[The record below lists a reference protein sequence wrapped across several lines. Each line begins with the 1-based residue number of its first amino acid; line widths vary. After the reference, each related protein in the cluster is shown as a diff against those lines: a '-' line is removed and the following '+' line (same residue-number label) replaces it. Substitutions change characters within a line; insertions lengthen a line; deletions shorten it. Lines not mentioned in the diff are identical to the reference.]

1 MKIISSQRYIDEKIV
16 EQKLE
21 QLAGKRSLV
30 LEAWEV
36 GMDDLAVLAD
46 GHHRF
51 EAAQRLGIPVTF
63 EVTNHPEK
71 ITGETLLESM
81 WMDSDYYDIE
91 TGKNVW

>member
-21 QLAGKRSLV
+21 LLTGKSSLV

-36 GMDDLAVLAD
+36 GMDDLAVLSD
-46 GHHRF
+46 GHHRL

-81 WMDSDYYDIE
+81 WMDSDYYDVE

>member
-21 QLAGKRSLV
+21 QLAGKSSLV
-30 LEAWEV
+30 LEAWDV
-36 GMDDLAVLAD
+36 GMDDLAVLSD
-46 GHHRF
+46 GHHRL

-63 EVTNHPEK
+63 EIASHPEK
-71 ITGETLLESM
+71 ITGVTLLESM
-81 WMDSDYYDIE
+81 WMDSDYYDVE